1 MDFKKA
7 VKLLAVV
14 ASVLIAYFLASPLEE
29 KMRVTLTLLVFASG
43 LWITELLPMGITG
56 LIIAVAQPLLGAQ
69 TFEKAL
75 TPFFSPTVALILGSF
90 FLALAFE
97 KQDLD
102 EALAYRLVM
111 RIGGDA
117 KKLVLGLMF
126 TTAFL
131 SMWLSNTAT
140 AALMVTL
147 ALGLTVK
154 CEKEKD
160 RENFYKVAVLGIAY
174 SASVGGIATL
184 IGTPPNMV
192 AAGML
197 QELVGYNLT
206 FLGWMLYGL
215 PITAIFVLLIWV
227 LLFRLFPVEATIV
240 QKPEKKTAVL
250 NVKQKLTLFVF
261 ILAAALWVTSSLP
274 EPLAA
279 TFGWRGHGLPS
290 GLVALL
296 VTIVLFLMGVL
307 NQHDIPR
314 VDWNTVLLFGGG
326 LSLGAAMEASGLTDW
341 VGQSLAVAVGRG
353 SSAILF
359 LVLGFSA
366 LLFTMVASNT
376 ASANVFVPIA
386 ISVSLAI
393 GISPVVSAVLVAV
406 CSSLDFMLPVGTPPN
421 AIAYST
427 GKVKVR
433 EMVKAG
439 LLLDI
444 VGALVTIIFALTFWP
459 LIS

>member
-1 MDFKKA
+1 MSFEETA
-7 VKLLAVV
+7 KLVAVV
-14 ASVLIAYFLASPLEE
+14 ASVLAAYCLAAPLEE
-29 KMRVTLTLLVFASG
+29 PMRLTFTLLIFASG
-43 LWITELLPMGITG
+43 LWITELLPMGVTA
-56 LIIAVAQPLLGAQ
+56 LIIAVAQPLLGIQ

-75 TPFFSPTVALILGSF
+75 APFFSPTVVLILGSF

-102 EALAYRLVM
+102 EALAYRIVM
-111 RIGGDA
+111 RLGDDA

-140 AALMVTL
+140 AALMITL
-147 ALGLTVK
+147 ALSLTVK
-154 CEKEKD
+154 FDGKKD
-160 RENFYKVAVLGIAY
+160 KENFSKAMVLGIAY

-197 QELVGYNLT
+197 RELVGYNLT
-206 FLGWMLYGL
+206 FLEWILYGL
-215 PITAIFVLLIWV
+215 PITVVLVFLIWI
-227 LLFRLFPVEATIV
+227 LLFKLFPVGKISV
-240 QKPEKKTAVL
+240 QKPKTETVAL
-250 NVKQKLTLFVF
+250 NARQKLTLAVFV
-261 ILAAALWVTSSLP
+261 LAAFLWITSSLP
-274 EPLAA
+274 ESLAA
-279 TFGWRGHGLPS
+279 FLGWSGHGLS
-290 GLVALL
+290 AGLIALFSA
-296 VTIVLFLMGVL
+296 VILFFTGIL

-314 VDWNTVLLFGGG
+314 ADWNTVLLFGGG
-326 LSLGAAMEASGLTDW
+326 LSLGAAMDTSGLTDW
-341 VGQSLAVAVGRG
+341 IGRSLATTVGGGSPVA
-353 SSAILF
+353 LF
-359 LVLGFSA
+359 VILGFSA

-386 ISVSLAI
+386 ISVSLAA

-406 CSSLDFMLPVGTPPN
+406 CCSLDFMLPVGTPPN

-427 GKVKVR
+427 GKVKVK
-433 EMVKAG
+433 EMVKTG
-439 LLLDI
+439 LLLDVI
-444 VGALVTIIFALTFWP
+444 GALITILLAVTLWP

>member
-1 MDFKKA
+1 MDFRKT
-7 VKLLAVV
+7 VKLLAVI
-14 ASVLIAYFLASPLEE
+14 ASVLIVYCLAAPLEE
-29 KMRVTLTLLVFASG
+29 RMRLTFVLLVFASG
-43 LWITELLPMGITG
+43 LWVTELLPMGITAF
-56 LIIAVAQPLLGAQ
+56 LIAVAQPLLGIQ

-75 TPFFSPTVALILGSF
+75 TPFFSPTVVLILGSF

-102 EALAYRLVM
+102 EALAYRIIIRL
-111 RIGGDA
+111 GEDA

-131 SMWLSNTAT
+131 SMWMSNTAT
-140 AALMVTL
+140 AALMITL
-147 ALGLTVK
+147 ALSLTIK
-154 CEKEKD
+154 CEREKD
-160 RENFYKVAVLGIAY
+160 KENFSKVTVLGMAY

-197 QELVGYNLT
+197 HELIGYNFT
-206 FLGWMLYGL
+206 FLGWIFYGL
-215 PITAIFVLLIWV
+215 PVAVILVLLIWV
-227 LLFRLFPVEATIV
+227 LLFKLFPIGGVCV
-240 QKPEKKTAVL
+240 QKPKKEMGAL
-250 NVKQKLTLFVF
+250 NVKQKLTLAVFV
-261 ILAAALWVTSSLP
+261 LAAVLWITSNMP
-274 EPLAA
+274 EPLAVII
-279 TFGWRGHGLPS
+279 GWSGHGLS
-290 GLVALL
+290 AGLIALL
-296 VTIVLFLMGVL
+296 AAAILFLIGAL
-307 NQHDIPR
+307 NQHDIPK

-326 LSLGAAMEASGLTDW
+326 LSLGAAMDASGLTDW
-341 VGQSLAVAVGRG
+341 IGQSLAETVGGG
-353 SSAILF
+353 SPVVLF
-359 LVLGFSA
+359 IVLSFSA
-366 LLFTMVASNT
+366 LLFTTVASNT

-386 ISVSLAI
+386 ISVSLAT
-393 GISPVVSAVLVAV
+393 GINPVISAVLVAM
-406 CSSLDFMLPVGTPPN
+406 CCSLDFMLPVGTPPN

-444 VGALVTIIFALTFWP
+444 IGALLTIILALTFWP